1 MAIKKITVLYGGQ
14 SSERE
19 VSLESG
25 KDIYHSLKALGYE
38 AQLIDY
44 PKNFFIEQFSQ
55 EDFIF
60 IALHGA
66 DGESGELQKILQQK
80 RVPFSG
86 SDHKAC
92 MNTWNKNTCKNLLKK
107 NNIPTPKWINV
118 SSLTE
123 MQRNLEDDFFDLL
136 RPFKELFLKPAEDG
150 SSIDVFKISNNKD
163 LELAIESCIN
173 SSRAFIFEENVD
185 FKELTVPILN
195 GRCLPAVEIRTSES
209 FYNFNAKYVNKDTQL
224 LEFILPNDKKNELEE
239 ICLKTMDVMGCSGW
253 LRVDLLQDKNNNF
266 YVLEVN
272 TVPGM
277 TSHSLFPKSA
287 ESIGLSYN
295 DLVNEI
301 INTK

>member
-25 KDIYHSLKALGYE
+25 KYIFQSLQDLGYE
-38 AQLIDY
+38 AELIDY
-44 PKNFFIEQFSQ
+44 PENFSYEGLTQ

-60 IALHGA
+60 IALHGE
-66 DGESGELQKILQQK
+66 DGESGELQKLLQQK
-80 RVPFSG
+80 GIPFSG
-86 SDHKAC
+86 SSFQAC
-92 MNTWNKNTCKNLLKK
+92 VNTWNKHTCKELLKK
-107 NNIPTPKWINV
+107 NNILTPKWITI
-118 SSLTE
+118 SSLLE
-123 MQRNLEDDFFDLL
+123 VQENLDDSFFDQL

-150 SSIDVFKISNNKD
+150 SSIDVFKISNNKE
-163 LELAIESCIN
+163 LELAISDCIN
-173 SSRAFIFEENVD
+173 PRRSFIFEESID

-195 GRCLPAVEIRTSES
+195 GRCLPAVEIKTSES
-209 FYNFNAKYVNKDTQL
+209 FYNFNAKYVNDDTQL
-224 LEFILPNDKKNELEE
+224 SDLILSKDEKNKLEQ
-239 ICLKTMDVMGCSGW
+239 ICLRTVDVMGCRGW
-253 LRVDLLQDKNNNF
+253 LRVDLLQDRNNNF

-295 DLVNEI
+295 DLVQEI
-301 INTK
+301 INAK